1 MVLVAPKQVYEVEYK
16 DMGDWLGTERT
27 RYHRPFVEA
36 RAFTRTLGLRGY
48 KQWLAYCRSGKKPA
62 DIPSDPGRAYRSEY
76 EGIDDWLGAKYRPFA
91 EARTFVN
98 SLHLKNF
105 DEWEAYRKSR
115 EKPVDIPS
123 NPNKVY
129 SAEYR
134 GLRDWLGVVDKWD
147 SRTLLTRLY
156 ELRPQLSTLDRR
168 ELYELL
174 EQEGSFS
181 LFRRA
186 LGPRTTPAQVLRELK
201 DNNGSKLEQTL
212 RNALD
217 REAETSS
224 VEFVKKEAL
233 AANGARAVDVF
244 EQKNDSA
251 FPAETQLT
259 KLGETL
265 NTDVSLASSFLYSQD
280 VRAEASIPRREEG
293 EVTRIA
299 QSTRTIEVFFCY
311 AHEDRTWREEL
322 ERHLSVLK
330 RSGQIAMWH
339 DRLIRPGAEWERE
352 IDAHLNSTEI
362 ILLLVS
368 PYFIASDY
376 CWGVEMNRALEMHER
391 GQAYVIPIIIRPV
404 YWEEAPFAKLQVLP
418 TGGKPITKWSDTHE
432 AFLDVARGIHEVVK
446 ALRVRPQ

>member
-1 MVLVAPKQVYEVEYK
+1 
-16 DMGDWLGTERT
+16 MGDWLGTERT

-91 EARTFVN
+91 EARTFVH

-181 LFRRA
+181 VFRRA

-217 REAETSS
+217 REAETPS

-233 AANGARAVDVF
+233 AANSARAVDVF

-265 NTDVSLASSFLYSQD
+265 NTDVSLASSFLYNQD

-330 RSGQIAMWH
+330 RSGQIAMWY

-352 IDAHLNSTEI
+352 IDTHLNSTEI

-376 CWGVEMNRALEMHER
+376 CWG
-391 GQAYVIPIIIRPV
+391 
-404 YWEEAPFAKLQVLP
+404 
-418 TGGKPITKWSDTHE
+418 GGNESS
-432 AFLDVARGIHEVVK
+432 A
-446 ALRVRPQ
+446 